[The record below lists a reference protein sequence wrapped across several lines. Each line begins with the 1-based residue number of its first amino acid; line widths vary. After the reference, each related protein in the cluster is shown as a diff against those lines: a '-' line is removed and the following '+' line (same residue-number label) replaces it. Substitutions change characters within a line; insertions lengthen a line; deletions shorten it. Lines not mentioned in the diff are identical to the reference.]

1 METNSGNGNKNK
13 RKKLISFFTL
23 SLVCLLL
30 FFSSFSSLPVPSL
43 VPTGTAAF
51 SSITITDVHPLELNP
66 GDTKEVVLTVKNNGG
81 KDARDIKLA
90 FKGTEIVSPV
100 GPTVVQITTLNAWSS
115 KDVKVMVHVKEEA
128 QNGIYNVPIMCD
140 WYEPTTKTVV
150 VYYITRT
157 NPTTGITETIPQTK
171 TEYDFPEPK
180 STELGIGFNIIG
192 KGVINVGNITTDP
205 TDIKPGDEDVEIQ
218 VSIENS
224 GEAAAKD
231 VEAKLICNADF
242 KPSWSGTDRSY
253 IGRLNSGDSKEV
265 TFHIDVTDNI
275 ESNTYS
281 IPLQIRYKDTKG
293 EEYEVMREISILVKP
308 KPDFE
313 IVSFYTEPG
322 NISAGDNGVELHVRI
337 RNVGSE
343 KAESVSVRSTGEA
356 EVPFDFDVK
365 SDYVGN
371 LKPNEEWTAVL
382 KFDVD
387 KDALPKAYQQG
398 IEIRCTGDRDL
409 GDDNVYLFDRMIP
422 ISVSSN
428 SPGSASVPGFGFLIS
443 LITLFVVFVLFSRRK
458 R

>member
-1 METNSGNGNKNK
+1 MSKNGKG
-13 RKKLISFFTL
+13 RKLVSLCAVGIALFMMF
-23 SLVCLLL
+23 SLV
-30 FFSSFSSLPVPSL
+30 SFTPLAD
-43 VPTGTAAF
+43 AAF
-51 SSITITDVHPLELNP
+51 SSVTITDVTPTELHP
-66 GDTKEVVLTVKNNGG
+66 GDTREVTVTVENNGG

-90 FKGTEIVSPV
+90 FQGTKNVSLV
-100 GPTVVQITTLNAWSS
+100 GRTVVQINTLNSWSS
-115 KDVKVMVHVKEEA
+115 KEVKITVHVKEEA
-128 QNGIYNVPIMCD
+128 PTGTYSIPITCE

-171 TEYDFPEPK
+171 TEYDFPAQK
-180 STELGIGFNIIG
+180 STQLGISFNIRG
-192 KGVINVGNITTDP
+192 RVVINIGDITTDP
-205 TDIKPGDEDVEIQ
+205 TDIRPGNEDVEIRAF
-218 VSIENS
+218 IENS

-231 VEAKLICNADF
+231 IEAKLICDDKF

-253 IGRLNSGDSKEV
+253 IGRLNSGEKGEAI
-265 TFHIDVTDNI
+265 FHIDIADNI

-293 EEYEVMREISILVKP
+293 GEYEVMREINILVEP
-308 KPDFE
+308 KPEFE
-313 IVSFYTEPG
+313 IVSYHTEPA
-322 NISAGDNGVELHVRI
+322 NISAGDNGVKLHVRI
-337 RNVGSE
+337 RNTGSE

-371 LKPNEEWTAVL
+371 LKPDEEWTAVL

-387 KDALPKAYQQG
+387 TDALPKAYQQG

-409 GDDNVYLFDRMIP
+409 GDYNVYLFDKMIP
-422 ISVSSN
+422 INISSN
-428 SPGSASVPGFGFLIS
+428 SSGTFSVPGFEVLFALIA
-443 LITLFVVFVLFSRRK
+443 LFVVFVLFLRRK